1 MYIIILEFS
10 MSFEH
15 LNHVYMLYFCKYRS
29 FFPIFFISIANNDR
43 KLYILMI
50 ISDSTIKG
58 PLRLVRCDPFMCVY
72 IIRCKP
78 YIYNKV
84 SNYASATS
92 SLILRPITR

>member
-1 MYIIILEFS
+1 M
-10 MSFEH
+10 
-15 LNHVYMLYFCKYRS
+15 N
-29 FFPIFFISIANNDR
+29 
-43 KLYILMI
+43 
-50 ISDSTIKG
+50 ISDNTIKG
-58 PLRLVRCDPFMCVY
+58 SQRSCAATLYMCIY

>member
-1 MYIIILEFS
+1 MNILVKKKKGSQRS
-10 MSFEH
+10 MR
-15 LNHVYMLYFCKYRS
+15 Y
-29 FFPIFFISIANNDR
+29 
-43 KLYILMI
+43 
-50 ISDSTIKG
+50 
-58 PLRLVRCDPFMCVY
+58 DPFMCIY